1 MLFVSLFIKSAVI
14 IFCFVGAGEGLY
26 ALYYRNK
33 ENRFD
38 EQNKNIKNI
47 WKERV
52 NHMST
57 TMSWMI
63 GVLAVMAA
71 YGIASFIGY
80 RKAQERESGTTK
92 QLFFWGAA
100 LVDDKK

>member
-38 EQNKNIKNI
+38 E
-47 WKERV
+47 
-52 NHMST
+52 
-57 TMSWMI
+57 
-63 GVLAVMAA
+63 
-71 YGIASFIGY
+71 
-80 RKAQERESGTTK
+80 
-92 QLFFWGAA
+92 
-100 LVDDKK
+100 